1 MWELELELVCLSSL
15 ASFSPICEEKKR
27 SRPTDPP
34 SERASEAISLFVTE
48 RQSTTNAGVARGF
61 ALLGAA
67 AFEAASP
74 SLAFAA
80 FAAADEPLTGE
91 GGRDG

>member
-1 MWELELELVCLSSL
+1 MWEIEVELVCLVCLSSL
-15 ASFSPICEEKKR
+15 VLSDLRRNEA
-27 SRPTDPP
+27 DL
-34 SERASEAISLFVTE
+34 ASEAISLFVTG

-67 AFEAASP
+67 AFGASP